1 MQVLQDVPKSLSR
14 EGLSTTGSG
23 GRWSELQSGMYSF
36 LGDFGQIIKTVP
48 QCLHLQDE
56 GNKGPPLKTCHIPPK
71 KPFLLMAS
79 KHMRKRSTSLVVRG
93 A

>member
-48 QCLHLQDE
+48 QCLHL
-56 GNKGPPLKTCHIPPK
+56 
-71 KPFLLMAS
+71 
-79 KHMRKRSTSLVVRG
+79 
-93 A
+93 